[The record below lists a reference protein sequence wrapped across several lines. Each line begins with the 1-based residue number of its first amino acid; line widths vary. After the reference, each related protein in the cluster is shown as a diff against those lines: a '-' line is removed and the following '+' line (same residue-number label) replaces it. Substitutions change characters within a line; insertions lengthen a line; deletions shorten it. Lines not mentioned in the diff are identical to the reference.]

1 MTIETLPY
9 ITRLKSWVESRDFA
23 GWDPYDAMNSPLVR
37 LLSLGTKYGRIAWTQ
52 FFRKCP
58 INLRP
63 LLAVPKRK
71 NAKALGLFLE
81 AYSKLYSVGGDEDL
95 RDVIEKVLEGLDQT
109 RSRGGS
115 GYCWGYPFEWQ
126 SRAALV
132 PAGTPTIVNSSFIG
146 HALLDCHQATGSSRA
161 REMALQIPEF
171 MLRDLNRLETDAGFC
186 FSYTPIDR
194 NFVHN
199 ANMLGASL
207 LMRLGKATA
216 NVEWMEVA
224 RKSMTYSVTRQRPD
238 GSWPYAET
246 GFQGWIDSF
255 HTGFNLEA
263 LRWFVRLGEAPPEWE
278 EAYLKGVAF
287 YAGNFFL
294 DDGTPKY
301 YHDRVYPID
310 IHAPCEAVYFLSG
323 ESGHKELT
331 DMVLGWMLRNMWNER
346 AGCFHFRKSRYF
358 TNRIP
363 YMRWS
368 PACGMR
374 ALVEYHVK
382 HCS

>member
-63 LLAVPKRK
+63 LFAVPKRK

-81 AYSKLYSVGGDEDL
+81 AYSNLYSVRKDEEL
-95 RDVIEKVLEGLDQT
+95 RGIIEILLEGLDQS
-109 RSRGGS
+109 RSRGRS

-146 HALLDCHQATGSSRA
+146 HALLDCHDATGSSRA

-171 MLRDLNRLETDAGFC
+171 MLRDLNRLEIDAGFC

-216 NVEWMEVA
+216 NAEWMEVA
-224 RKSMTYSVTRQRPD
+224 RKSMTYSVSRQRPD

-323 ESGHKELT
+323 ESGHNELT
-331 DMVLGWMLRNMWNER
+331 DKVLSWMLRNMWNER

-368 PACGMR
+368 QAWGMR

>member
-1 MTIETLPY
+1 MTIDTLGH
-9 ITRLKSWVESRDFA
+9 ITRLRSWVESRDFA

-37 LLSLGTKYGRIAWTQ
+37 KLSLGTKYGRIAWTQ

-63 LLAVPKRK
+63 LFGVPKRK

-81 AYSKLYSVGGDEDL
+81 AYSKLYAVRKDDDL
-95 RDVIEKVLEGLDQT
+95 RDTIESLLEGLDQT
-109 RSRGGS
+109 RSHGSS

-126 SRAALV
+126 NRAALV
-132 PAGTPTIVNSSFIG
+132 PAETPTIVNSAFIG
-146 HALLDCHQATGSSRA
+146 HALLDCHEATGSSRA
-161 REMALQIPEF
+161 REMALRIPEF
-171 MLRDLNRLETDAGFC
+171 ILGNLNRRETDGEFC

-199 ANMLGASL
+199 ANMLGSAF
-207 LMRLGKATA
+207 LMRLGKATGNA
-216 NVEWMEVA
+216 EWMEAA
-224 RKSMTYSVTRQRPD
+224 RKSMAYSLNRQRPD

-246 GFQGWIDSF
+246 SFQDWIDSF

-263 LRWFVRLGEAPPEWE
+263 LRWFLRLGEASPEWK
-278 EAYLKGVAF
+278 EAYSRGVAF
-287 YAGNFFL
+287 YTGNFFL

-301 YHDRVYPID
+301 YHNRVYPID
-310 IHAPCEAVYFLSG
+310 IHAPCEAVYLLSG

-331 DMVLGWMLRNMWNER
+331 DKVLRWMLQNMWNER
-346 AGCFHFRKSRYF
+346 TGCFHFRKTRYF

-368 PACGMR
+368 QAWGMR
-374 ALVEYHVK
+374 ALVVYHVHHGK
-382 HCS
+382 